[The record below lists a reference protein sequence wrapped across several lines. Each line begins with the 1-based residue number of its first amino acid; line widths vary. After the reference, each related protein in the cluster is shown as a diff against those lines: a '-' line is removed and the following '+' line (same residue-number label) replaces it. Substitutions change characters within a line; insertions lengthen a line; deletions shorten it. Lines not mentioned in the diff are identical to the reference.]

1 MMTLP
6 VDSNNDILSLVYSL
20 KSIINNFETKDIDES
35 NKNIILNARGF
46 KFKVIP
52 YKFDK
57 FPRSRLAKIFE
68 RLKRKNKSELLKFCD
83 DISPDFNEIYFDRDP
98 FFFNKIL
105 NAYQTGKLHFDNS
118 ECINYIRDEL
128 EYWQIEEWA
137 FDDCCKISYF
147 TKCEDVEETIENEIA
162 MRDLINHKED
172 FGSKYFPE
180 VREKLWNLF
189 ENPYSSIYA
198 RIIFYFTIFLIIV
211 SVVAISN
218 YSIFIEILIT
228 YMLILLI

>member
-1 MMTLP
+1 MTLP

-98 FFFNKIL
+98 FFFNKTLIKNL
-105 NAYQTGKLHFDNS
+105 LFS
-118 ECINYIRDEL
+118 
-128 EYWQIEEWA
+128 
-137 FDDCCKISYF
+137 ISGWP
-147 TKCEDVEETIENEIA
+147 DPN
-162 MRDLINHKED
+162 LINFQVFRASAGE
-172 FGSKYFPE
+172 
-180 VREKLWNLF
+180 
-189 ENPYSSIYA
+189 A
-198 RIIFYFTIFLIIV
+198 Q
-211 SVVAISN
+211 N
-218 YSIFIEILIT
+218 YCFV
-228 YMLILLI
+228 